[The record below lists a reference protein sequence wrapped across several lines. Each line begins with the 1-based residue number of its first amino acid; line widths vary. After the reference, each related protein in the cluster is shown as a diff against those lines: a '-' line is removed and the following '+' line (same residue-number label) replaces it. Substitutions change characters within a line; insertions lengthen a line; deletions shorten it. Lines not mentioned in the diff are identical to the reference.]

1 MEQTKNFMCIVFGMD
16 FFGRPVRESAQA
28 TVTRRNLDVSV
39 VLRKVNK
46 VGGHQNAAT
55 AVIND

>member
-1 MEQTKNFMCIVFGMD
+1 MCIVFGMD